1 MSHGNE
7 DAILLDKARYIV
19 LNTKEF
25 TKFQVNWAKD
35 IIKLLG
41 D

>member
-7 DAILLDKARYIV
+7 DMVLLARAQYIV
-19 LNTKEF
+19 SHTNEF